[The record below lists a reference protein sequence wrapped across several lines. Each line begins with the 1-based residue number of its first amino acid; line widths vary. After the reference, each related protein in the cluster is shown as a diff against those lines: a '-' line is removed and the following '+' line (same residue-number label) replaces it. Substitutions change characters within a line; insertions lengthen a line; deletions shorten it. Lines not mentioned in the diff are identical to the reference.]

1 MLHAGRDLG
10 ASLQTIL
17 EENPDSES
25 QGSTE
30 PLAETF
36 TKQPPLLPFRGGAIF
51 NVSIDSP
58 PRNGETDE
66 ERAARENRNANRAQR
81 RDNERAIAMAEAAR
95 DNQIDSQGRPLHRN
109 LNEEFLRVDGHDVF
123 KTLSANL
130 AVAANELAHLPQTP
144 ELAKVAAMLKAAHCQ
159 VNEIRE
165 VQRPSC
171 STSAIRRSV
180 DPRSNRRPSQSRF
193 ADQSPPPQGGVGG
206 HRAEHHRQHDQEVE

>member
-1 MLHAGRDLG
+1 MLHASRGPRT
-10 ASLQTIL
+10 SLQTIL

-30 PLAETF
+30 PLAEVF
-36 TKQPPLLPFRGGAIF
+36 TEQPPLPPFRGGAIF

-81 RDNERAIAMAEAAR
+81 RDNERAIAMAKAAR

-123 KTLSANL
+123 KTPSANL
-130 AVAANELAHLPQTP
+130 AVAANELAHLPQMP

-165 VQRPSC
+165 DQRHSC
-171 STSAIRRSV
+171 STSTIR
-180 DPRSNRRPSQSRF
+180 
-193 ADQSPPPQGGVGG
+193 
-206 HRAEHHRQHDQEVE
+206 

>member
-1 MLHAGRDLG
+1 MLRDPGRDLG

-36 TKQPPLLPFRGGAIF
+36 TKQPPPLLFRGGAIF

-58 PRNGETDE
+58 PQNGETDE

-81 RDNERAIAMAEAAR
+81 CDNERAIAMAEAAR

-123 KTLSANL
+123 KTPSANL

-144 ELAKVAAMLKAAHCQ
+144 ELTKVATMLKAALYQ

-171 STSAIRRSV
+171 STSVIHRSV
-180 DPRSNRRPSQSRF
+180 DPRFNRRPSQSRF
-193 ADQSPPPQGGVGG
+193 AD
-206 HRAEHHRQHDQEVE
+206 